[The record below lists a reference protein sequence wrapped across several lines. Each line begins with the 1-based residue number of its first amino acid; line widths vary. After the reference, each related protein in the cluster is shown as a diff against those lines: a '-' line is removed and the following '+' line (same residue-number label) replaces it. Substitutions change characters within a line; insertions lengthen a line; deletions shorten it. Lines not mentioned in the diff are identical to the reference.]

1 MVREMRIACVALAM
15 LGSAVAGAEDSSKQL
30 NLWISH
36 HFAGIENYYT
46 GDYVEA
52 AHLFESAAQDAQ
64 RKVRNAETVSALG
77 RAYTALGKFDEA
89 EAQYREALQLKRESL
104 GKHHPFLASTLND
117 LADLLYLVEKKDECA
132 SLYREALEQLERDQ
146 FNLEVSR
153 SLNGLALLANDAGDK
168 VAAEQMLKRASNIH
182 EKAQRRDHPYA
193 ATVLTNLGILYTHLG
208 RFEEAAAKFE
218 RAKYI
223 QDTKLRGNHPD
234 VAVRLQGNAALLLAT
249 GHAGEAARLATDA
262 ENIREAQALKG
273 DLY

>member
-1 MVREMRIACVALAM
+1 MVREMRFAWLALAIV
-15 LGSAVAGAEDSSKQL
+15 GTAAAGAEAPTKQL

-104 GKHHPFLASTLND
+104 GKRHPFLASTLND
-117 LADLLYLVEKKDECA
+117 LADLLYIIERKDECA

-153 SLNGLALLANDAGDK
+153 SLNGLALVSNDSGDT
-168 VAAEQMLKRASNIH
+168 VAAEELLKRAANIH

-208 RFEEAAAKFE
+208 RYEEAAEKFKQ
-218 RAKYI
+218 AKYI

-234 VAVRLQGNAALLLAT
+234 VAVRLQGNASLLLAT

-262 ENIREAQALKG
+262 ENIREAQAAKG